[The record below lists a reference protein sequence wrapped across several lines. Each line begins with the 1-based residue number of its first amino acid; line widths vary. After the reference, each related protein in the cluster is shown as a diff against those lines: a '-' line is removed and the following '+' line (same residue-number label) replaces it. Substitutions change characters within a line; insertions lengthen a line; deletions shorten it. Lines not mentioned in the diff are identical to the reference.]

1 MGEDLKILLGVVGAI
16 LAIPAGIFAL
26 LKAYLEL
33 KRVITEKRNNGSNAP
48 KGDSMNNSH
57 NMDISIKKSKIKGS
71 SVGNVDNST
80 TIYGDVTVQSNTNP
94 GDAPKESVDDKESI
108 RLKDKY
114 TSLFAE
120 DDKLKTEQIVI
131 TKQKNGIVEGTVT
144 LLEEVV
150 GSGPRQHFT
159 YSLKGRFTNKVLT
172 AEYYSNNGDADERG
186 AINLKLIDRDIL
198 SGFCSFSKLSA
209 AVDDEIR
216 VSPYVWV
223 SGENKDLMNGTFDFC
238 TQCYTDHKVCCCAS
252 EKVDMPVFVNGELA
266 AIRNQ
271 LVQKNT
277 EKNSFS
283 KALSDP
289 FQKSAVRQMKR
300 EDKKEK
306 DGTLISTKC
315 HFYNAEEQKCRIY
328 EGRPIDCKLFPYDIK
343 LSEEKKE
350 YIIGYYTDLCERSL
364 PDLSTMKKK
373 AHILR
378 PYFFLLYPYLHIITS
393 NEVCQRLNHADFQE
407 IARFKD
413 FVF

>member
-1 MGEDLKILLGVVGAI
+1 M
-16 LAIPAGIFAL
+16 
-26 LKAYLEL
+26 
-33 KRVITEKRNNGSNAP
+33 
-48 KGDSMNNSH
+48 
-57 NMDISIKKSKIKGS
+57 
-71 SVGNVDNST
+71 
-80 TIYGDVTVQSNTNP
+80 TVQSSTGL
-94 GDAPKESVDDKESI
+94 GDASKESLDNKESI
-108 RLKDKY
+108 LLKDRY

-120 DDKLKTEQIVI
+120 DDKLKTEQIII

-144 LLEEVV
+144 LLEDVI
-150 GSGPRQHFT
+150 GMGPSQHFT

-172 AEYYSNNGDADERG
+172 AEYYSNNGDVDERG
-186 AINLKLIDRDIL
+186 AINLKLIDRDVL
-198 SGFCSFSKLSA
+198 SGFCSFSKLSSS
-209 AVDDEIR
+209 VDDEIR

-223 SGENKDLMNGTFDFC
+223 AGENKDLMNGTFDFC
-238 TQCYTDHKVCCCAS
+238 TKCYLDHKVCCCAS
-252 EKVDMPVFVNGELA
+252 DKVDMPVFINGELA

-283 KALSDP
+283 RALSDP

-328 EGRPIDCKLFPYDIK
+328 EGRPIDCRLFPYDIK
-343 LSEEKKE
+343 LSEDKKE
-350 YIIGYYTDLCERSL
+350 YVIGYYTGLCERNL
-364 PDLSTMKKK
+364 PDHSTMKKK

-393 NEVCQRLNHADFQE
+393 NEVCLRLNKADFEE

>member
-1 MGEDLKILLGVVGAI
+1 MGEDIKILLGVVVAVI
-16 LAIPAGIFAL
+16 AVPTGIFAL
-26 LKAYLEL
+26 LKAYIEL
-33 KRVITEKRNNGSNAP
+33 KKIITEKCYNNSNAP
-48 KGDSMNNSH
+48 KGDSMHDSNKT
-57 NMDISIKKSKIKGS
+57 DISIKKAKIEGS
-71 SVGNVDNST
+71 PVGNVDNST
-80 TIYGDVTVQSNTNP
+80 TIYGDVTVQSSANL
-94 GDAPKESVDDKESI
+94 GDVPKESVDGKESI

-131 TKQKNGIVEGTVT
+131 TKQKNGMVEGTVT

-150 GSGPRQHFT
+150 GEGPRQHFT
-159 YSLKGRFTNKVLT
+159 YALKGRFTNKVLT

-198 SGFCSFSKLSA
+198 SGFCSFSKLSSS
-209 AVDDEIR
+209 VDDEIR

-238 TQCYTDHKVCCCAS
+238 AQCYTDHKVCCCAS
-252 EKVDMPVFVNGELA
+252 DKVDMPVFVNCELA

-271 LVQKNT
+271 LAKKNT

-283 KALSDP
+283 RALSDP

-300 EDKKEK
+300 EDKKGK

-328 EGRPIDCKLFPYDIK
+328 EGRPIDCRLFPYDIK

-350 YIIGYYTDLCERSL
+350 YVIGYYTDLCERNL
-364 PDLSTMKKK
+364 PDYSTMKKK

-393 NEVCQRLNHADFQE
+393 NEVCQRLNSADFEE